1 MSSRCGSGSC
11 HSPSSSSVGTAQ
23 RELESQCF
31 GFLARGLAVS
41 SRRTY
46 ASGLKKFWSFCAL
59 FPDLFPSSPIP
70 ASEYQLMMF
79 VSWLARSLSPASV
92 AVYLAAVRSYHIDWG
107 FSDPTENKPRLRRV
121 LQGIRRSRP
130 GSSIPRCPITREILC
145 SIHHILSV
153 TDNGFDSVMFWSAC
167 SLAFFVFL
175 RVSEFTSS
183 PPFDPVRHLSPADV
197 QFLPGQ
203 PSPGLRVN
211 IKTSKTDPLGVGHL
225 LYIGVAG
232 NSLCPMSAMRTY
244 LTLRGSS
251 AGPLFVWVDRSPLTA
266 AHVNCYLREILSRAG
281 VSGQFSSHSFR
292 IGAATSAAAAG
303 IPDHLIQT
311 LEYWTSI
318 SEPHRTCF

>member
-1 MSSRCGSGSC
+1 
-11 HSPSSSSVGTAQ
+11 
-23 RELESQCF
+23 
-31 GFLARGLAVS
+31 
-41 SRRTY
+41 
-46 ASGLKKFWSFCAL
+46 
-59 FPDLFPSSPIP
+59 
-70 ASEYQLMMF
+70 
-79 VSWLARSLSPASV
+79 
-92 AVYLAAVRSYHIDWG
+92 
-107 FSDPTENKPRLRRV
+107 
-121 LQGIRRSRP
+121 
-130 GSSIPRCPITREILC
+130 
-145 SIHHILSV
+145 
-153 TDNGFDSVMFWSAC
+153 MFWSAC

-232 NSLCPMSAMRTY
+232 NSLCPMLAMRTY

-311 LEYWTSI
+311 LGRWTSQAYLRYI
-318 SEPHRTCF
+318 RTAPDMFLSIAPLL